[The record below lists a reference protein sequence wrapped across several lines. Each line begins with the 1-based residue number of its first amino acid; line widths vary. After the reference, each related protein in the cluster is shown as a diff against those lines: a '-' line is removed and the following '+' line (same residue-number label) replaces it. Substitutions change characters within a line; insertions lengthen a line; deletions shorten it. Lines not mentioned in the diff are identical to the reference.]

1 MTSAVTTIQSRSR
14 TDLVGYLY
22 AMIAIVCGSIA
33 SVMVKDAVATLEPVP
48 LLAVRLMIASVLLWL
63 ILLVVFR
70 QRLLLERRLLM
81 GAIAAGI
88 ANSFSLTAFYL
99 ALVYVDASVA
109 MVLYSTN
116 PLVVLALLYF
126 MGQPLTR
133 RDSFRALLAIIGVTL
148 LVGVGGQIAW
158 QGVALLMVTSVMYSV
173 HLIIV
178 QRTLGGYSTVQVT
191 PILVTTMAVCVSILY
206 FFTSPPSEWFVFPTE
221 GWIVIL
227 VTAIFTTVI
236 ARLALVASIQRIG
249 SGQNALLSP
258 VETLL
263 SVLWATLFLGERLTP
278 VQLVGGALVLI
289 SAVLVA
295 QRRRPVVEAASIEG

>member
-1 MTSAVTTIQSRSR
+1 M
-14 TDLVGYLY
+14 VGYVY
-22 AMIAIVCGSIA
+22 ALIAIACGSVA

-63 ILLVVFR
+63 LLFFVFR
-70 QRLLLERRLLM
+70 QRPRFERRLLT
-81 GAIAAGI
+81 GAIGAGI

-109 MVLYSTN
+109 MVLYSTS

-126 MGQPLTR
+126 LGQPLTR
-133 RDSFRALLAIIGVTL
+133 RDGLRAVLAVTGVTL
-148 LVGVGGQIAW
+148 LVGIGGQVAW
-158 QGVALLMVTSVMYSV
+158 EGVVLLMVTSVMYSV
-173 HLIIV
+173 HLIII
-178 QRTLGGYSTVQVT
+178 QRTLGGYSTVQAT
-191 PILVTTMAVCVSILY
+191 PIIVTTMAVCVSVLY
-206 FFTSPPSEWFVFPTE
+206 FFTSPPSTWFVFPPE
-221 GWIVIL
+221 GWTVIL

-263 SVLWATLFLGERLTP
+263 SVLWATLFLGERMTP
-278 VQLVGGALVLI
+278 IQLVGGALVLL

-295 QRRRPVVEAASIEG
+295 QRRRAVEQATGESIEG